1 MALPTADLNVV
12 AVHRIKAN
20 FQRVQAGTFTLAD
33 FQTLQIIGR
42 AVSQRAPLIQL
53 FVIARCDNTTVAY
66 QHRRCVDDC
75 SLQQIAQL
83 GKLAHL
89 LA

>member
-89 LA
+89 LT